1 MKAYTANNRATGQV
15 IRSGRR
21 PIYSRVND
29 CMVVASQDSERNP
42 GRFVEVR
49 EYTLGNEGYKVVATF
64 DKGMV
69 Q

>member
-1 MKAYTANNRATGQV
+1 MKAYTANNRATGEV

-21 PIYSRVND
+21 PIYSRCND
-29 CMVVASQDSERNP
+29 CMVVASQDSQRNP

-49 EYTLGNEGYKVVATF
+49 EYTLGKEGHKVIATF